1 MPLWRRRPPAA
12 DAQQSATEQS
22 ATEPS
27 GAESSG
33 ARLPEAKA
41 SRYSPWAHELEA
53 TSIWRVAARLPALVV
68 TALRWSWRASPR
80 DTAATV
86 GLNVAA
92 GVFTAFGLIAVAGV
106 LESLFG
112 SGPTPERVRAAL
124 PSLLLVAGAA
134 VARGTL
140 ATLAGWAQARLAPQV
155 ERSVELELFRLTS
168 RIRLESFDDSDFAD
182 TMYRARDRGTREV
195 ARMVNYTVD
204 VLTALIGLIAVAG
217 VLSVLHIALLPLLI
231 LTVLPDGWAA
241 VRAARIRYA
250 KLREMTTIRRR
261 ETIIGDLLADRASA
275 AELRAY
281 DMRPFLLDHYKACAD
296 HVRDALLGV
305 ARRQTLVRAGGDSA
319 SGAATALTYTA
330 LGGLLVGGAMPL
342 SVAGTAVLAIR
353 QGQTSLNQLLL
364 SVNACYESGLFFNDF
379 LEFCD
384 QARTR
389 LAPPA
394 TRPLPGELEVL
405 STRGL
410 VFAYPGTDE
419 PALRGVDIEV
429 RRGEVVALVG
439 ENGSGKSTLARLL
452 SGLYTPQAG
461 AVLWNGVDLAE
472 VVPEEYRARIGL
484 ISQDY
489 TQWPLSARRNITM
502 ERDTDEQ
509 RLRRALKLSGA
520 DEVVAELSQGLD
532 TLLDKRFVDGAD
544 LSGGQKQRIAAAR
557 GLYRDADLVVADE
570 PTAALDA
577 RAEQRLFDTLH
588 TAATDRTVLLITHR
602 LASVRMADRI
612 YVLDRGRVVE
622 QGTHEQLMDIP
633 GGHYRQLFSIQAD
646 AYAGLGFPSRSGEE

>member
-1 MPLWRRRPPAA
+1 MRPWRRRSPAA
-12 DAQQSATEQS
+12 AARPSAAQ
-22 ATEPS
+22 
-27 GAESSG
+27 
-33 ARLPEAKA
+33 LPEVKA
-41 SRYSPWAHELEA
+41 SRYSPWVEELES
-53 TSIWRVAARLPALVV
+53 TSIWQVAARLPALVV

-80 DTAATV
+80 DTAATL

-106 LESLFG
+106 LESLF
-112 SGPTPERVRAAL
+112 SAGPTPDRVRAAL

-134 VARGTL
+134 MTRGAL
-140 ATLAGWAQARLAPQV
+140 AAGAGWAQSRLAPQV
-155 ERSVELELFRLTS
+155 ERAVELELFRLTS
-168 RIRLESFDDSDFAD
+168 HIRLESFDDSDFAD

-195 ARMVNYTVD
+195 ARMVSHTVD
-204 VLTALIGLIAVAG
+204 VLTALIGLVAVAG
-217 VLSVLHIALLPLLI
+217 VLSVLHVLLLPLLI

-250 KLREMTTIRRR
+250 KLREMTTTRRR
-261 ETIIGDLLADRASA
+261 EMIIGDLLADRSSA
-275 AELRAY
+275 AELRAHT
-281 DMRPFLLDHYKACAD
+281 MRPFLLEQYVATAD

-305 ARRQTLVRAGGDSA
+305 ARRQTLVRSTGDAVSGG
-319 SGAATALTYTA
+319 ATALTYTA
-330 LGGLLVGGAMPL
+330 LGGLLVTGAMPL

-353 QGQTSLNQLLL
+353 QGQTSLNQLLH

-389 LAPPA
+389 FPGPA
-394 TRPLPGELEVL
+394 TRSLPGALEVL
-405 STRGL
+405 STREL
-410 VFAYPGTDE
+410 VFSYPGTDE
-419 PALRGVDIEV
+419 PALRGVDIEI

-452 SGLYTPQAG
+452 SGLYTPQRG
-461 AVLWNGVDLAE
+461 AVLWNGVDLAT

-502 ERDTDEQ
+502 ESACDEP

-520 DEVVAELSQGLD
+520 DEVVAELSHGLD

-588 TAATDRTVLLITHR
+588 SAATGSTVLLITHR

-612 YVLDRGRVVE
+612 YVLDHGRVIE
-622 QGTHEQLMDIP
+622 QGTHQQLMDMP
-633 GGHYRQLFSIQAD
+633 NGHYRQLFSIQAD
-646 AYAGLGFPSRSGEE
+646 AYLGMTDDHGVRDRVSRS

>member
-1 MPLWRRRPPAA
+1 MP
-12 DAQQSATEQS
+12 EV
-22 ATEPS
+22 
-27 GAESSG
+27 
-33 ARLPEAKA
+33 KA
-41 SRYSPWAHELEA
+41 SRYSPWAQELES
-53 TSIWRVAARLPALVV
+53 TSIWQIAARLPALVV
-68 TALRWSWRASPR
+68 TALRWSWRASSR
-80 DTAATV
+80 DTAATL

-106 LESLFG
+106 LESLF
-112 SGPTPERVRAAL
+112 SAGPTPDRVRAAL

-134 VARGTL
+134 VTRGAL
-140 ATLAGWAQARLAPQV
+140 AAGGGWAQARLAPQV
-155 ERSVELELFRLTS
+155 ERAVELELFRLTS
-168 RIRLESFDDSDFAD
+168 RIRLEAFDDSDFAD

-195 ARMVNYTVD
+195 ARMVIHTVD
-204 VLTALIGLIAVAG
+204 VLTALIGLVAVAG
-217 VLSVLHIALLPLLI
+217 VLSVLHIVLLPLLI

-250 KLREMTTIRRR
+250 KLREMTTTRRR
-261 ETIIGDLLADRASA
+261 EVIIGDLLADRSSA

-281 DMRPFLLDHYKACAD
+281 NMRPFLLDQYKATAD

-305 ARRQTLVRAGGDSA
+305 ARRQALVRSTGDA
-319 SGAATALTYTA
+319 VSGAATGLTYTA
-330 LGGLLVGGAMPL
+330 LGGLLVTGATPL

-353 QGQTSLNQLLL
+353 QGQTSLSQLLS
-364 SVNACYESGLFFNDF
+364 SVNACYESGLFFYDF
-379 LEFCD
+379 LEFCE

-389 LAPPA
+389 FPEPA
-394 TRPLPGELEVL
+394 SRALPGPLEVL

-410 VFAYPGTDE
+410 VFAYPGADE
-419 PALRGVDIEV
+419 PALRGVDIEI

-452 SGLYTPQAG
+452 SGLYTPQSG
-461 AVLWNGVDLAE
+461 AVLWNGVDLAT
-472 VVPEEYRARIGL
+472 VVPEEYRARVGL

-502 ERDTDEQ
+502 EESSDDT
-509 RLRRALKLSGA
+509 RLQRALKLSGA
-520 DEVVAELSQGLD
+520 DEVVAELPHGLD

-577 RAEQRLFDTLH
+577 RAEHRLFDTLH
-588 TAATDRTVLLITHR
+588 SAAAERTVLLITHR

-612 YVLDRGRVVE
+612 YVLDHGRVVE
-622 QGTHEQLMDIP
+622 EGTHRQLMALP
-633 GGHYRQLFSIQAD
+633 NGHYRQLFSLQAD
-646 AYAGLGFPSRSGEE
+646 AYTGVTVPVHQEES